1 MLRKIDEMTP
11 DEIFLNCISAHLRG
25 ETVAAELSEDG
36 WQRLIRLAQEQK
48 MLPMIFETAGGSMP
62 EALRLGC
69 KKQVRRLVAAQTA
82 RTAEFLSVYAALSD
96 AGISPVVVKGIVCR
110 ALYPKP
116 DLRSSAD
123 EDLYIPLGQYP
134 AFHEK
139 MLELGFQ
146 AGAPDYKNSHE
157 ARYTRNGL
165 LIEGHWEL
173 FPRDSSALN
182 ALNRYNAGFFA
193 RAQVRHIEGVR
204 LLTLDD
210 TDHMS
215 FLLLHA
221 YKHFINSGVGLRQ
234 ICDIALWAQAYDIDW
249 QRVKDTMSAI
259 GGEYFAAAIFDAAE
273 KYCGLSLPGI
283 WPEANCT
290 ALIEDALSGGVYGS
304 ADMSRRHSGT
314 MTLSAVESAYEK
326 KAHIPLVR
334 TLFPNRAVMEES
346 FPWVKKSAAALPL
359 AWSVRI
365 IRYLARQGEG
375 NSAADS
381 VKLGAQRTRLLRE
394 YKIIK

>member
-1 MLRKIDEMTP
+1 MRRRC
-11 DEIFLNCISAHLRG
+11 FY
-25 ETVAAELSEDG
+25 
-36 WQRLIRLAQEQK
+36 
-48 MLPMIFETAGGSMP
+48 
-62 EALRLGC
+62 
-69 KKQVRRLVAAQTA
+69 RRLC
-82 RTAEFLSVYAALSD
+82 SVYAALSD

-116 DLRSSAD
+116 DLRSSVD

-326 KAHIPLVR
+326 RPTSPSCEPCFRTGRSWRKAFR
-334 TLFPNRAVMEES
+334 
-346 FPWVKKSAAALPL
+346 
-359 AWSVRI
+359 
-365 IRYLARQGEG
+365 G
-375 NSAADS
+375 
-381 VKLGAQRTRLLRE
+381 
-394 YKIIK
+394 

>member
-1 MLRKIDEMTP
+1 MRRRC
-11 DEIFLNCISAHLRG
+11 FY
-25 ETVAAELSEDG
+25 
-36 WQRLIRLAQEQK
+36 
-48 MLPMIFETAGGSMP
+48 
-62 EALRLGC
+62 
-69 KKQVRRLVAAQTA
+69 RRLC
-82 RTAEFLSVYAALSD
+82 SVYAALSD

-193 RAQVRHIEGVR
+193 RAQVRHIEGAR
-204 LLTLDD
+204 LLSLDD

-259 GGEYFAAAIFDAAE
+259 GASISPRRSSTPPKNTAALVSPASGRRPTAQR
-273 KYCGLSLPGI
+273 LSRTPF
-283 WPEANCT
+283 PEAST
-290 ALIEDALSGGVYGS
+290 A
-304 ADMSRRHSGT
+304 RRT
-314 MTLSAVESAYEK
+314 
-326 KAHIPLVR
+326 
-334 TLFPNRAVMEES
+334 
-346 FPWVKKSAAALPL
+346 
-359 AWSVRI
+359 
-365 IRYLARQGEG
+365 
-375 NSAADS
+375 
-381 VKLGAQRTRLLRE
+381 
-394 YKIIK
+394 